1 MESCSSIEKKLR
13 WVLPDR
19 MAFSKANPTSPVSLI
34 SSSIRF
40 TGKEDV
46 LDIAEYNRFGPI
58 PSSLLLHTGNTCPIM
73 KRVTIGSSSSLTS
86 LRKFETFVV
95 ISREPEICSI
105 VLHTF
110 AKSSKKVI
118 LIEQPKTQKILK

>member
-95 ISREPEICSI
+95 ISRGKYCTNCHGTDIGVIHAAS
-105 VLHTF
+105 LANAT
-110 AKSSKKVI
+110 KK
-118 LIEQPKTQKILK
+118 